1 MRSPRLFSI
10 FVAFVFVML
19 RPPLRAQTPA
29 PAPSSVGPAN
39 GTLVIIGGGGRSQAI
54 IQRFIQIAGGPDA
67 PLVAIPTADESD
79 DKGERITAFLR
90 KLGSTNVT
98 ILHTRDPKVADT
110 EEFVKPL
117 RAAKGVWLGGGRQ
130 WRFADAYLGTRVV
143 KELFSV
149 LERGGVIAGSS
160 AGATIQ
166 GSYMV
171 RGAPEGNTI
180 MMAPGHEIGFGFLK
194 ASAIDQHWATR
205 KREQDLVPVI
215 ERHPDLLGIGLDED
229 TAIIVHG
236 DRFEVMGHGPVG
248 VYDARSA
255 SWKSDTRWQTLH
267 EGDAFDLK
275 ARTVLK

>member
-1 MRSPRLFSI
+1 LWSLPLAQAESLAPQSI
-10 FVAFVFVML
+10 G
-19 RPPLRAQTPA
+19 
-29 PAPSSVGPAN
+29 PSN

-67 PLVAIPTADESD
+67 PLIAVPTADESD
-79 DKGERITAFLR
+79 DKGERIVAFL
-90 KLGSTNVT
+90 KKQGANNVT

-117 RAAKGVWLGGGRQ
+117 RTAKGVWLGGGRQ

-143 KELFSV
+143 KELFGV

-166 GSYMV
+166 GSYLV

-180 MMAPGHEIGFGFLK
+180 MMAPGHEVGFGFLK

-205 KREQDLVPVI
+205 KRQQDLVPVI
-215 ERHPDLLGIGLDED
+215 EKHPDLLGIGLDED

-236 DRFEVMGHGPVG
+236 NRFEVMGHGPVG
-248 VYDARSA
+248 LYDSQKPA
-255 SWKSDTRWQTLH
+255 WKIGTPIQTRHQ
-267 EGDAFDLK
+267 GDAVDLK
-275 ARTVLK
+275 APALVK